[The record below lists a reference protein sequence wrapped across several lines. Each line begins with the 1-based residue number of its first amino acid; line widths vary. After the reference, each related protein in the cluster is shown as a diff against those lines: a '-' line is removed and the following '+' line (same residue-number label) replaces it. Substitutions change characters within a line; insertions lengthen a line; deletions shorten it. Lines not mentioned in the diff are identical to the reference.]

1 MSISRKPGQCVP
13 PCSACRPSAGL
24 CGSLWPGVGKALL
37 REPGPGCW
45 REALF
50 IYHRQ
55 TDSVWWQQVPP
66 ERWGT
71 QFLDSPQM
79 QAHRIGRCVCCRRLP
94 GGRGAGWGWGGGR
107 QLLPA
112 QPIGIQERPPV
123 SFSRRKSNPLTFG
136 VAKLEVSF
144 VDRKKA
150 Q

>member
-50 IYHRQ
+50 IYCRQ
-55 TDSVWWQQVPP
+55 IDSVWWQQAPP
-66 ERWGT
+66 REMGNTVLGQPSDAGT
-71 QFLDSPQM
+71 Y
-79 QAHRIGRCVCCRRLP
+79 IGQCVCYRRP
-94 GGRGAGWGWGGGR
+94 PQGGWEGGGAFAAC
-107 QLLPA
+107 PA
-112 QPIGIQERPPV
+112 HVDPGEAASVIH
-123 SFSRRKSNPLTFG
+123 SRRKSNPLTFG
-136 VAKLEVSF
+136 VAKLGVSF
-144 VDRKKA
+144 VDKKKT